1 VLQIESMIGTFL
13 RVDIPVLG
21 FVDDYVLYTD
31 VDVMFARNLV
41 LTDFAP
47 LPKSDRPPPSVSLV
61 RPRGRPRGR
70 VVGLAARATPRAVV
84 PWLTR
89 VVARKGGWGVAVSGG
104 S

>member
-1 VLQIESMIGTFL
+1 MIGTFL

-47 LPKSDRPPPSVSLV
+47 LPKSDPPPLRFLSCD
-61 RPRGRPRGR
+61 R
-70 VVGLAARATPRAVV
+70 ARDRA
-84 PWLTR
+84 
-89 VVARKGGWGVAVSGG
+89 AVS
-104 S
+104 